1 MERRALQI
9 VWRARLD
16 SLGGLFLV
24 WAGARLFFG
33 QPPNVPAS
41 LDNQLRYLAGVYFG
55 TVTLTLWWALPRIEE
70 RHEAVRIAAIGVFL
84 GGIGRVVSIASVGLP
99 ERPAMLAALVVEL
112 VAAPLLVL
120 WQRRVA
126 ALRPGG
132 TASCR
137 HLRRMQ

>member
-9 VWRARLD
+9 VLGAL
-16 SLGGLFLV
+16 SLVPLLVLGLV
-24 WAGARLFFG
+24 WSGGARVLFAG
-33 QPPNVPAS
+33 QPANVPAS

-70 RHEAVRIAAIGVFL
+70 RHEAVRLAAMGVFL

-99 ERPAMLAALVVEL
+99 EYPAMRAAMVLEL

-126 ALRPGG
+126 ASRHGR
-132 TASCR
+132 TASSR
-137 HLRRMQ
+137 LS